1 MPGVLS
7 CAYILLKKCCAN
19 FFRLCCK
26 NKDKI
31 ILVNKNHITRSTEMD
46 KIVTLYVD
54 VVMPFSLHVK
64 QVCSGVADSEQFFCG
79 SGYKFKK

>member
-1 MPGVLS
+1 MQIFTIG
-7 CAYILLKKCCAN
+7 
-19 FFRLCCK
+19 LCCK

-64 QVCSGVADSEQFFCG
+64 QVCSGVADSEHFFFVDPDTNL
-79 SGYKFKK
+79 KNKKTIFS